1 VKDNYLHQE
10 ITDWVKKTRYE
21 LKYMEE
27 LLERQRLDR
36 TSDLY
41 IELEELKVSLNK
53 FIKNLRKEVKNG

>member
-1 VKDNYLHQE
+1 MKDYLNQE

-27 LLERQRLDR
+27 LLERQRFDI
-36 TSDLY
+36 TTDLY